1 MVVAAGAFKAR
12 CLEFMDEVA
21 TTGQDVVVTKR
32 GRPVARLAPL
42 APSRERDIFGC
53 MAGSVQVHGDLTA
66 PLEDAWEAMG

>member
-1 MVVAAGAFKAR
+1 MVIPAGTFKAR
-12 CLEFMDEVA
+12 CLELMDEVA

-42 APSRERDIFGC
+42 APPAERDLFGC

-66 PLEDAWEAMG
+66 PLGDAWDAMG